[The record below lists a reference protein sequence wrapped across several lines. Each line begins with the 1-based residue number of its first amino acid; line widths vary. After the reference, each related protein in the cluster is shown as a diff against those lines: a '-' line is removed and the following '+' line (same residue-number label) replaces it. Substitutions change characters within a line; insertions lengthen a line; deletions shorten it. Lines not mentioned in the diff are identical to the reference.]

1 MRAPR
6 LPWTARLRRTPGLRP
21 GLVTPLLV
29 GTFVGCSLDGFLF
42 NHRATDAY
50 QLPGNTISANL
61 IEPVT
66 LRSGDNTL
74 YGFWV
79 GSAGGRPGI
88 TAIYFH
94 GNKHDIDQ
102 YWDRVMFLH
111 DAGINVF
118 VFDYRGFGRSEGT
131 PTEAGL
137 YADAEAALAYVLSRP
152 GVSPDSIG
160 LYGYSLGNVPSIYL
174 AAERFDP
181 LFLMAESPFAAA
193 NSLTQASL
201 ALNLPPGW
209 LTDGRFDNVAEIR
222 KIRAPLLLLHGEDDD
237 FVRYRDNGRVV
248 FENAP
253 DPKQLKLVPGAVH
266 DDVPQKMGLDVYR
279 AAILQWIDQSIAP
292 GP

>member
-1 MRAPR
+1 MRTSLIR
-6 LPWTARLRRTPGLRP
+6 LGGWGA
-21 GLVTPLLV
+21 LLLAIA
-29 GTFVGCSLDGFLF
+29 GCNLDAFLF
-42 NHRATDAY
+42 NNRSIEAY
-50 QLPGNTISANL
+50 RLPGNTIPMNL

-66 LRSGDNTL
+66 LPSGGTTL

-79 GSAGGRPGI
+79 SSAGGRPGI
-88 TAIYFH
+88 TLIYFH
-94 GNKHDIDQ
+94 GNKHDIDE

-111 DAGINVF
+111 DAGVNVF

-131 PTEAGL
+131 PTETGL
-137 YADAEAALAYVLSRP
+137 YADAEAALAYVLARP

-174 AAERFDP
+174 AAERFNP
-181 LFLMAESPFAAA
+181 LFLIAESPFASA

-201 ALNLPPGW
+201 SLDVSTGW

-222 KIRAPLLLLHGEDDD
+222 KIRAPLLLFHGQDDD

-253 DPKQLKLVPGAVH
+253 DPKQLKLVTGAVH
-266 DDVPQKMGLDVYR
+266 DDVPQRMGLNVYR

-292 GP
+292 GPCGHGFVAYD